1 MRVNSQ
7 RLKARFD
14 ALKEINKPGLIS
26 FITAGDPDLQ
36 TSERILQGLP
46 EAGTDIIELGMPFS
60 DPMAD
65 GPTIQASSQ
74 RALENGQTMALTLEM
89 VGKFRENNDKTPIV
103 LMGYYNPIYIYGN
116 QRFAQDAAIAGVD
129 GLIIVDL
136 PPEEDEELRKPLCDS
151 GIDIVRL
158 ITPTSDES
166 RLPKLVSTANGF
178 LYYVSVTGIT
188 GTKSPAINSIQ
199 DACDKI
205 RQFSSLPI
213 AVGFGIKTSEQA
225 KEIAQIADAAV
236 VGSAIIQKIEDE
248 VLKQKDNESFSSPN
262 LIKTVLSL
270 VSTFSKAVKMARS

>member
-1 MRVNSQ
+1 MRVDSK

-14 ALKEINKPGLIS
+14 SLKKINKPGLIS
-26 FITAGDPDLQ
+26 FITAGDPEIQ
-36 TSERILQGLP
+36 TSKLILQGLP

-74 RALENGQTMALTLEM
+74 RALKNGQTMALTLEM
-89 VGKFRENNDKTPIV
+89 VRQFRENNDKTPIV
-103 LMGYYNPIYIYGN
+103 LMGYFNPIYIYGT
-116 QRFAQDAAIAGVD
+116 QRFAKDAAMAGVD
-129 GLIIVDL
+129 GVIIVDL
-136 PPEEDEELRKPLCDS
+136 PPEEDEELRKPLGEV

-158 ITPTSDES
+158 ITPTSDER
-166 RLPKLVSTANGF
+166 RLLKLVPTANGF

-188 GTKSPAINSIQ
+188 GTKSAAINSVQ
-199 DACDKI
+199 DACNKI

-213 AVGFGIKTSEQA
+213 AVGFGIKTPEQA

-236 VGSAIIQKIEDE
+236 VGSAIVKKIEDE

-262 LIKTVLSL
+262 LIKSVLSL
-270 VSTFSKAVKMARS
+270 VSTFSNAVKMARS